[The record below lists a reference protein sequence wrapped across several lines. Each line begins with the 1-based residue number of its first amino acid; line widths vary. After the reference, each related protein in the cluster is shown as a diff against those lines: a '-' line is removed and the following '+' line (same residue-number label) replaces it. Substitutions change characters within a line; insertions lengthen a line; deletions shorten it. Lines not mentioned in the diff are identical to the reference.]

1 MSFPD
6 YRRII
11 HVDMDAFFAAVEQR
25 DNRDLQGKPVAI
37 GSDSNRGVVSTA
49 SYEARRYGVKSAMS
63 SVVARKKCPHLIFVK
78 PRFEVYSRVSG
89 QLMDIFYEYTD
100 LVEPL
105 SIDEAYLDV
114 TVNKINCASAS
125 IIAKEI
131 KTKIESRLN
140 LTASAGVS
148 YNKFLAKIAS
158 EMNKPNGL
166 TVITPDMAVK
176 VIENLPIEK
185 FFGVGPVTARKLNS
199 FGIKSGKELRK
210 TKMEDLVRLV
220 GKQGLFFHQIAS
232 GVDNREVEPVKERKS
247 LGVEY
252 TFDQDLL
259 GIESCQEKIPKL
271 TEELMQR
278 SNKSAFYG
286 KTLILKVKFNDFSNH
301 TKSKTLLQDYRTL
314 EETLFHAKALL
325 DSFREDIKP
334 VRLLGLSFS
343 NSKTSRY
350 CDTWQMTIPFE
361 D

>member
-1 MSFPD
+1 MSFPN

-11 HVDMDAFFAAVEQR
+11 HVDMDAFFAAIEQR
-25 DNRDLQGKPVAI
+25 DNPDLQGKPVAI
-37 GSDSNRGVVSTA
+37 GSDSGRGVVSTA

-78 PRFEVYSRVSG
+78 PRFDIYSRVSG
-89 QLMDIFYEYTD
+89 QIMDIFYEYTD

-114 TVNKINCASAS
+114 TVNKINCASAT
-125 IIAKEI
+125 IIAREI
-131 KTKIESRLN
+131 KTKIENRLN
-140 LTASAGVS
+140 LIASAGVS

-158 EMNKPNGL
+158 EINKPNGL
-166 TVITPDMAVK
+166 TVITPDLAMK

-185 FFGVGPVTARKLNS
+185 FFGVGPVTARKLNAI
-199 FGIKSGKELRK
+199 GIRSGKELRK
-210 TKMEDLVRLV
+210 TKVEDLVKLV
-220 GKQGLFFHQIAS
+220 GKQGVFFHQIAL

-252 TFDQDLL
+252 TFDQDLSC
-259 GIESCQEKIPKL
+259 IESCQEKLLKL

-286 KTLILKVKFNDFSNH
+286 KTLILKVKFHDFSH
-301 TKSKTLLQDYRTL
+301 HSKSITLLQDFRTT
-314 EETLFHAKALL
+314 EETLHHARALL
-325 DSFREDIKP
+325 DSFKEDIKP

-343 NSKTSRY
+343 NSKKSRCY
-350 CDTWQMTIPFE
+350 DTWQMTIPFE